1 MTQTPI
7 HIEFP
12 VNIIWDSV
20 LCKLCLSNCINASHY
35 QVLNKKSGAEE
46 KKIRCWRKKSGAR
59 ESKNES
65 DSPSPCL
72 KILDWK
78 LPLGWPES
86 LAAQCLLSPAK
97 EYARHKTLEH
107 HLNIKVLLH
116 MYINS
121 KTWIN
126 GFWSNER
133 GKRRGTAP
141 RRALDG
147 LHVRGYDNHI
157 LSNRDTHTT

>member
-1 MTQTPI
+1 
-7 HIEFP
+7 
-12 VNIIWDSV
+12 
-20 LCKLCLSNCINASHY
+20 
-35 QVLNKKSGAEE
+35 
-46 KKIRCWRKKSGAR
+46 
-59 ESKNES
+59 
-65 DSPSPCL
+65 
-72 KILDWK
+72 
-78 LPLGWPES
+78 
-86 LAAQCLLSPAK
+86 
-97 EYARHKTLEH
+97 
-107 HLNIKVLLH
+107 

-157 LSNRDTHTT
+157 LSNRDTHNTNIQHRHTHSHTYRQKKRVVAKQMSWLLAEGTIKATCSMASPSPVLNVTKNLGLDKYLTHLHWLQLEI

>member
-1 MTQTPI
+1 
-7 HIEFP
+7 
-12 VNIIWDSV
+12 
-20 LCKLCLSNCINASHY
+20 
-35 QVLNKKSGAEE
+35 
-46 KKIRCWRKKSGAR
+46 
-59 ESKNES
+59 
-65 DSPSPCL
+65 
-72 KILDWK
+72 
-78 LPLGWPES
+78 
-86 LAAQCLLSPAK
+86 
-97 EYARHKTLEH
+97 
-107 HLNIKVLLH
+107 

-157 LSNRDTHTT
+157 LSNRDTHNKNTEHRHTHIQTEKESGGKANVLAPGQGNN

>member
-1 MTQTPI
+1 
-7 HIEFP
+7 
-12 VNIIWDSV
+12 
-20 LCKLCLSNCINASHY
+20 
-35 QVLNKKSGAEE
+35 
-46 KKIRCWRKKSGAR
+46 
-59 ESKNES
+59 
-65 DSPSPCL
+65 
-72 KILDWK
+72 
-78 LPLGWPES
+78 
-86 LAAQCLLSPAK
+86 
-97 EYARHKTLEH
+97 
-107 HLNIKVLLH
+107 

-157 LSNRDTHTT
+157 LSNRDTHTTQTDTHTDTHIQTEKREWWQSKCPGSWPREQLRRHAAWLRLHLS